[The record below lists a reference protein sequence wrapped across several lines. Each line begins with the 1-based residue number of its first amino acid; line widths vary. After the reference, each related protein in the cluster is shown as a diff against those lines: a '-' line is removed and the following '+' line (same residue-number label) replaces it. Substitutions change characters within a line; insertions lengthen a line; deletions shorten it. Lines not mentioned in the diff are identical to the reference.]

1 MNEINDNYLIKNKL
15 DLFISEPSLQTKQ
28 TDYICAKHFINR

>member
-1 MNEINDNYLIKNKL
+1 MNEMNDNSIIKNKL
-15 DLFISEPSLQTKQ
+15 NLFISESSLQIKQ